1 MFAQRKMVVTI
12 TGAVVFCVALHLFV
26 FGPMHSEWNFVESE
40 LAKKIDEFRRSTFD
54 TPLDL
59 NNVDQV
65 QQIIKKYEKVIEEQY
80 AALDQIQK
88 SIAVYAPPA
97 SSTVAMTQV
106 ILDSMR
112 SIAQVEASSSR
123 TRVRILQ
130 NLGINMDLVDGR
142 QGGNA
147 FRASKNSVRSY
158 LVRRPT
164 EPSRPRIHGT
174 SGTIE
179 FWFRPDWTAQPNEPE
194 RILFLARTTPK
205 VQPGVIRNIELVENL
220 ISISVKNDV
229 LTGTMKTEGYDAVA
243 SDFQVRDLLVA
254 GKWTHIALVFNK
266 GGQMTFYLDGNR
278 LVPGRTTGGGAPVGR
293 RRVETAMPR
302 PEEEEAYSE
311 EMAAIEMIR
320 AMGQLRGTIP
330 MVPPDAGG
338 RMSARAGRRPAGPAS
353 KGAPPADF
361 EVYDLTEM
369 YIGGNPDFSLAA
381 DGTFDDFRIRN
392 TPVEPYT
399 IPQRYV
405 TREPTVLFYED
416 FEDEMIP
423 VDDLQDA
430 MQIATTLLQFYHDL
444 RSTSPDIRE
453 QQYQQFEIVRSM
465 LGGVS
470 ERQTQIAREFSSYP
484 KRLFAADAVAAG
496 LKTASAT
503 EVFEKLDFIAP
514 AAGIVRELFFYLV
527 VGRDLAQH
535 AIETDLQSF
544 LTYRYLGGSRDLTD
558 DSLAKWIQIRENQL
572 SQRQTGMS
580 EEALRQ
586 RAELLNLPLDA
597 RSAQQ
602 ELEKL
607 REVKKE
613 RFPPSWVREMYETM
627 SENQDQTYRRVLLNL
642 QIVGDLVA
650 ITRFIHLL
658 EQKTHMVTIEEM
670 DIKTLPDQANM
681 LSVDIR
687 CEAHFLEPPPPY
699 ESDRAGRESA
709 TPVVTDATRVAL
721 R

>member
-1 MFAQRKMVVTI
+1 
-12 TGAVVFCVALHLFV
+12 
-26 FGPMHSEWNFVESE
+26 
-40 LAKKIDEFRRSTFD
+40 
-54 TPLDL
+54 
-59 NNVDQV
+59 
-65 QQIIKKYEKVIEEQY
+65 
-80 AALDQIQK
+80 
-88 SIAVYAPPA
+88 
-97 SSTVAMTQV
+97 
-106 ILDSMR
+106 
-112 SIAQVEASSSR
+112 
-123 TRVRILQ
+123 
-130 NLGINMDLVDGR
+130 
-142 QGGNA
+142 
-147 FRASKNSVRSY
+147 
-158 LVRRPT
+158 
-164 EPSRPRIHGT
+164 
-174 SGTIE
+174 
-179 FWFRPDWTAQPNEPE
+179 
-194 RILFLARTTPK
+194 
-205 VQPGVIRNIELVENL
+205 
-220 ISISVKNDV
+220 
-229 LTGTMKTEGYDAVA
+229 
-243 SDFQVRDLLVA
+243 
-254 GKWTHIALVFNK
+254 
-266 GGQMTFYLDGNR
+266 
-278 LVPGRTTGGGAPVGR
+278 
-293 RRVETAMPR
+293 
-302 PEEEEAYSE
+302 
-311 EMAAIEMIR
+311 
-320 AMGQLRGTIP
+320 
-330 MVPPDAGG
+330 
-338 RMSARAGRRPAGPAS
+338 
-353 KGAPPADF
+353 
-361 EVYDLTEM
+361 
-369 YIGGNPDFSLAA
+369 
-381 DGTFDDFRIRN
+381 
-392 TPVEPYT
+392 
-399 IPQRYV
+399 
-405 TREPTVLFYED
+405 
-416 FEDEMIP
+416 MIP